1 MDDLDNQIMKILRMD
16 SRTTFVEIASQVDLS
31 EAAIRRRVQNLLSEG
46 IIKKFT
52 IDETSTKVSTAL
64 VMVAV
69 NSGTLISSISGKI
82 KSFQGV
88 RKVYEITGQYEIGV
102 ILDAPEIEV
111 IRSTIENIRRL
122 EGVEDTHTSMILRDL
137 S

>member
-1 MDDLDNQIMKILRMD
+1 MDDRDNQIIKILRMD

-88 RKVYEITGQYEIGV
+88 TKVYEITGQYEIGV